1 MAIGAMS
8 RAPGPS
14 TPSSFD
20 RHESAVRT
28 YCRSFPATFT
38 RARGH
43 QLWDTSGRC
52 YTDFICGAGSLNYG
66 HNHPLIKRRVMEYLE
81 ADGIIHGLDFHSEA
95 KAAFI
100 EDLVGIVFRPRGLD
114 YKIQFTGPT
123 GTNSVE
129 AAFKLARRITG
140 RTSIVAFT
148 NGFHGMTLGALA
160 ATGSQR
166 KRAGAQVPLTG
177 ITRMP
182 YDGYLGDGVDTFAL
196 LQAMIDDTGSGVDLP
211 AAIIL
216 ETVQGEGGMKVAG
229 DAWLRR
235 VAGFARER
243 GILLIVDDIQAGCG
257 RTGTFFSFEPAGL
270 QPDIVCLAKSLSGSG
285 LPLAVMLHKPEL
297 DQQQP
302 GEHSGTFRGNN
313 LGFVGGSAALSL
325 WSDASFVAGIQ
336 ARAAALNEWIAATC
350 AKNAG
355 AGCTARGKGMMR
367 GILFADKTVA
377 KRVSA
382 ASFEQGLL
390 VETSG
395 AEGEVIKLMPALTID
410 LPAMRDGLG
419 ILERAIK
426 SVLGQ

>member
-1 MAIGAMS
+1 MAD
-8 RAPGPS
+8 GPLGP
-14 TPSSFD
+14 TVPSIFD
-20 RHESAVRT
+20 LHESAVRT

-43 QLWDTSGRC
+43 QLWDASGRC
-52 YTDFICGAGSLNYG
+52 YTDFVCGAGSLNYG
-66 HNHPLIKRRVMEYLE
+66 HNHPLIKRRVIDYLE
-81 ADGIIHGLDFHSEA
+81 EDGLVHGLDFHTAA

-100 EDLVGIVFRPRGLD
+100 ADMVQVVLGPRGLD

-166 KRAGAQVPLTG
+166 KRAGAAVPLG
-177 ITRMP
+177 GVTRMP
-182 YDGYLGDGVDTFAL
+182 YDGYFGDAIDTFAML
-196 LQAMIDDTGSGVDLP
+196 EAMISDAGSGVDLP

-216 ETVQGEGGMKVAG
+216 ETVQGEGGLKVASES
-229 DAWLRR
+229 WLRR
-235 VAGFARER
+235 LASFARER
-243 GILLIVDDIQAGCG
+243 QILLIVDDIQAGCG
-257 RTGTFFSFEPAGL
+257 RTGTFFSFERAGL
-270 QPDIVCLAKSLSGSG
+270 QPDIVCLSKSLSGIG

-302 GEHSGTFRGNN
+302 GDHSGTFRGNN
-313 LGFVGGSAALSL
+313 LGFVGASAALSL
-325 WSDASFVAGIQ
+325 WREPSFEAGIHT
-336 ARAAALNEWIAATC
+336 RVAALDAWIAAVC
-350 AKNAG
+350 AQHPD
-355 AGCTARGKGMMR
+355 AGCAPRGKGMLR
-367 GILFADKTVA
+367 GVRFADKTCA

-382 ASFEQGLL
+382 ASFELGVL

-395 AEGEVIKLMPALTID
+395 ADGEVVKLVPPLTID
-410 LPAMRDGLG
+410 ADALLDGLK
-419 ILERAIK
+419 LVERAIQQ
-426 SVLGQ
+426 VVRA